1 MTALSGPSAMG
12 SPGDPAAL
20 AAFEE
25 GQAAYLALNLETAHA
40 AFGRA
45 FQRGSRD
52 PRLMS
57 WYGVTLVLV
66 EKNSNLGVQL
76 CDQALRVAGNDP
88 ELLLNLARVHLALNQ
103 RDRVLQVLARGLE
116 HWPDDPRLQ
125 AARAALGNRQDP
137 ILPFLSRKHR
147 LNVLLGRLRH
157 GWRQRR
163 GPVQEL
169 SPATLGVP
177 APAAPP
183 DPRS

>member
-1 MTALSGPSAMG
+1 MSSPPATE
-12 SPGDPAAL
+12 SPGDPATL

-25 GQAAYLALNLETAHA
+25 GRAAFQALSLEEAHA

-45 FQRGSRD
+45 FQRDSRD

-103 RDRVLQVLARGLE
+103 RGRVVQVVGRALE
-116 HWPDDPRLQ
+116 LWPDDPRLQ
-125 AARAALGNRQDP
+125 AARAALGNRQDAV
-137 ILPFLSRKHR
+137 LTFLSRNHR
-147 LNVLLGRLRH
+147 LNVVLGRLRH
-157 GWRQRR
+157 RWRRRR

-177 APAAPP
+177 AAPP
-183 DPRS
+183 PPEHRS

>member
-1 MTALSGPSAMG
+1 MSAHTATG
-12 SPGDPAAL
+12 SPGDAPVLAAL
-20 AAFEE
+20 EDGRAAF
-25 GQAAYLALNLETAHA
+25 QAMNLEAAHA

-45 FQRGSRD
+45 FQRGTRD

-125 AARAALGNRQDP
+125 AARAALGTRQDP
-137 ILPFLSRKHR
+137 ILPFLSRKNR
-147 LNVLLGRLRH
+147 LNVALGRLRH
-157 GWRQRR
+157 GWRLRR
-163 GPVQEL
+163 GPVPEL

-177 APAAPP
+177 AAPAPP

>member
-1 MTALSGPSAMG
+1 MIPMSGPSAMG
-12 SPGDPAAL
+12 SPGDAAAL
-20 AAFEE
+20 AVFEE
-25 GQAAYLALNLETAHA
+25 GRAAFQAMKLEAAHA

-76 CDQALRVAGNDP
+76 CDQALRVAGSDP

-103 RDRVLQVLARGLE
+103 RDRVVQVVGRGLDL
-116 HWPDDPRLQ
+116 WPDDPGLQ

-137 ILPFLSRKHR
+137 VLPFLSRKHR
-147 LNVLLGRLRH
+147 LNVALGGLRH
-157 GWRQRR
+157 RWRRRR
-163 GPVQEL
+163 GPVQDL

-177 APAAPP
+177 AAAAPP
-183 DPRS
+183 EPRS